1 MAMTCRVCVNE
12 HRTDIERQIVEG
24 ATFRSIASE
33 YHISQA
39 SVSHHKN
46 KCLALALNNAALQR
60 RQIDVQS
67 ILTTLL
73 NTSDKAVSL
82 SNDAP
87 VQYAAPIMRV
97 VVAANDTLLKA
108 GVDMKRLDIEQ
119 QKLDNARSGRGGDMR
134 AKLADWI
141 RRECP
146 EHMAAFVRDFG
157 ES

>member
-1 MAMTCRVCVNE
+1 MGMTCRVCVNE

-46 KCLALALNNAALQR
+46 KCLALALNNAAVQR

-73 NTSDKAVSL
+73 NTSDRAEKL
-82 SNDAP
+82 LDTAP
-87 VQYAAPIMRV
+87 VAYAAPIMRT

-119 QKLDNARSGRGGDMR
+119 QKLDNARAGRGGDMR